1 MTQVNEATKA
11 IISVATHTDGINIE
25 VTAHGYAVGDLLR
38 IGGTTDYNGRANVI
52 TVVDV
57 NNVTVNRTYTSTQ
70 TGTTARGDKDHEN
83 VGALT
88 EVTILD
94 LGVTGY
100 PYKIYDGT
108 GLSLVISGD
117 MTLDQFSEQLLIDQ
131 FDINSGGTYACG
143 IARSEPAS
151 AGSLYEAR
159 VPLLGMHIKKRGT
172 NPQNDPGFQVQ
183 VGGTFILNG
192 AMILMHSGFRSFYT
206 SEADQ
211 AHVEINDGYIYMEG
225 LATQNSKPY
234 KVRFDGTDVVINGLK
249 QYGGAFSHERT
260 IELLNFEPTHY
271 EGWQVPAQADPLVVF
286 VAKGYL
292 GGGRGN
298 IQDVRWSNTMQELQN
313 CATGPNIIAA
323 SHGTFTGLNDV
334 TQEFQLKITD
344 LLGGNIE
351 GARFFIRDFD
361 NGNRVNYSSNGN
373 NRNYGDDR
381 TYTELSNVDGE
392 TAITKILTSAS
403 VDNGINNDGSTRDHR
418 NEANDVSALFDIP
431 IWHYNYVYSPILAA
445 RMISKDVITFS
456 VKMAI
461 DADVT
466 GTVVEAAAHD
476 IVIADDKLSFAINES
491 MSMDDVLDY
500 LKWAKTQVD
509 TIEFPTISTKYSTLV
524 GDLLDCG
531 ELDITLADGIELSPG
546 EKARMIATNGTITF
560 GVNAIISAP
569 YRDSTGVTANIKT
582 TPVECELR
590 IEEYNAAG
598 TTLLNTHTGKSSAT
612 GLFVISVEGDAK
624 LRIYAK
630 EWGYEFDRTDHDM
643 SDGLEVDASLIVISH
658 IDTSKDITAFTNS
671 DIVSNVDK
679 LYFTY
684 DELNH
689 KGNWVSGIINLTNQ
703 SIVTAALLDHRITTQ
718 EGLAFFAWFNVQS
731 GIDTHLNSRPFVWSH
746 DRLELNEDHMQFLR
760 AAGMTGTEISR
771 LGVNVKKKDGETN
784 YDAPAS
790 NNSRVQFD
798 NLAVLVPK
806 SVLDELSEQTSDEVE
821 RDGGTLDT
829 ISTNIDTIIADVTSV
844 ETKSD
849 SIITKVDEVK
859 TAVDTLDTGT
869 ITTALTDIETK
880 ADTIITDIDS
890 VDTKVDALDTGTITT
905 ALSDIETKSDTIIT
919 KVNEIDTAVD
929 TLDTSTITSALT
941 DIEAKSDTIITD
953 IDAVDTKVDA
963 LDTATITSGLTDIET
978 KTDTLITDLASVDTH
993 IDTVDSHI
1001 GTIDANVDLINTH
1014 VDEINDHVDVVST
1027 NIDTINTHVDEIN
1040 DHVDEINEH
1049 VDEVNVS
1056 TMNINTV
1063 TSNIGTLFTG
1073 LANSIIILEDGEI
1086 NILAKIA
1093 EAKIVMDSTA
1103 TKITSILSKATD
1115 TLKSVANR
1123 WTVDPILKKLHIY
1136 DDDKTTVHKSYN
1148 LKDASGNPDYTD
1160 VFDRDPV

>member
-1 MTQVNEATKA
+1 
-11 IISVATHTDGINIE
+11 
-25 VTAHGYAVGDLLR
+25 
-38 IGGTTDYNGRANVI
+38 
-52 TVVDV
+52 
-57 NNVTVNRTYTSTQ
+57 
-70 TGTTARGDKDHEN
+70 
-83 VGALT
+83 
-88 EVTILD
+88 
-94 LGVTGY
+94 
-100 PYKIYDGT
+100 
-108 GLSLVISGD
+108 
-117 MTLDQFSEQLLIDQ
+117 
-131 FDINSGGTYACG
+131 
-143 IARSEPAS
+143 
-151 AGSLYEAR
+151 
-159 VPLLGMHIKKRGT
+159 
-172 NPQNDPGFQVQ
+172 
-183 VGGTFILNG
+183 
-192 AMILMHSGFRSFYT
+192 
-206 SEADQ
+206 
-211 AHVEINDGYIYMEG
+211 
-225 LATQNSKPY
+225 
-234 KVRFDGTDVVINGLK
+234 
-249 QYGGAFSHERT
+249 
-260 IELLNFEPTHY
+260 
-271 EGWQVPAQADPLVVF
+271 
-286 VAKGYL
+286 
-292 GGGRGN
+292 
-298 IQDVRWSNTMQELQN
+298 MQELQN

-546 EKARMIATNGTITF
+546 EKAKMIATNGTITF

-598 TTLLNTHTGKSSAT
+598 TTLIATHTGKSSAT

-880 ADTIITDIDS
+880 ADTIITDIDTI
-890 VDTKVDALDTGTITT
+890 DTKVDALDTSTITAGLT
-905 ALSDIETKSDTIIT
+905 DIETKADTIIT

-1001 GTIDANVDLINTH
+1001 GTIDDNVDLINTH

-1040 DHVDEINEH
+1040 DHVDEIN
-1049 VDEVNVS
+1049 D
-1056 TMNINTV
+1056 M
-1063 TSNIGTLFTG
+1063 L
-1073 LANSIIILEDGEI
+1073 
-1086 NILAKIA
+1086 
-1093 EAKIVMDSTA
+1093 
-1103 TKITSILSKATD
+1103 TK
-1115 TLKSVANR
+1115 
-1123 WTVDPILKKLHIY
+1123 
-1136 DDDKTTVHKSYN
+1136 
-1148 LKDASGNPDYTD
+1148 
-1160 VFDRDPV
+1160 